1 MQGGGVIVYVESNF
15 VLELALLQEQHA
27 ACEALLELCAKG
39 RIRLLLPSFAM
50 IEPFGAL
57 FRRSAGHRAVKLPV
71 DAALRELGRTAS
83 LAAPVSQASVMLH
96 QLLVTNGKDELQRW
110 KDARSRIAAVA
121 ELIPFDE
128 RVLPVAVAVE
138 DQFRLTPPDAL
149 IYASVRSHLS
159 QTRPSRSCFINRNF
173 EDFNTPP
180 LVNDLQALGCK
191 FLPAFDQGLSFVLG
205 MLGRN

>member
-1 MQGGGVIVYVESNF
+1 MNVYVESNF
-15 VLELALLQEQHA
+15 VLELALLQEQHT
-27 ACEALLELCAKG
+27 ACEALLELCSEG
-39 RIRLLLPSFAM
+39 RIRLLLPTFSM

-57 FRRSAGHRAVKLPV
+57 FRRKAEHRSVKIPV

-83 LAAPVSQASVMLH
+83 LATPVSAAKEVLH
-96 QLLVTNGKDELQRW
+96 QLLVENGEDEFQRW
-110 KDARSRIAAVA
+110 KNARSRIAAVA

-149 IYASVRSHLS
+149 IYASVWSHLS
-159 QTRPSRSCFINRNF
+159 ETRPSQSCFLNRNF
-173 EDFNTPP
+173 EDFNSPP
-180 LVNDLQALGCK
+180 LVSDLQALGCK

>member
-1 MQGGGVIVYVESNF
+1 MIVYVESNF

-27 ACEALLELCAKG
+27 ECEALLELCAHG

-57 FRRSAGHRAVKLPV
+57 FRRKAEHRSVKLPV

-83 LAAPVSQASVMLH
+83 LATPVSEAQELLQH
-96 QLLVTNGKDELQRW
+96 LLVTNSDDELQRW
-110 KDARSRIAAVA
+110 KDARTRIAAVA

-138 DQFRLTPPDAL
+138 DQFNLTPPDAL
-149 IYASVRSHLS
+149 IYASVRSHLK
-159 QTRPSRSCFINRNF
+159 QTRPPRSCFLNRNAK
-173 EDFNTPP
+173 DFKTPG
-180 LVNDLQALGCK
+180 LVTDL
-191 FLPAFDQGLSFVLG
+191 
-205 MLGRN
+205 

>member
-1 MQGGGVIVYVESNF
+1 VNVYVESNF

-27 ACEALLELCAKG
+27 ACKALLDLCTDG
-39 RIRLLLPSFAM
+39 RIRLLLPSFSM

-57 FRRSAGHRAVKLPV
+57 FRRRAEHKAVKLPL

-83 LAAPVSQASVMLH
+83 LATPVRDAKVMLH
-96 QLLVTNGKDELQRW
+96 HLLVTNNEDELERW
-110 KDARSRIAAVA
+110 KLARSRIASVA

-159 QTRPSRSCFINRNF
+159 QTRPPRSCFLNRNF
-173 EDFNTPP
+173 EDFNIPP
-180 LVNDLQALGCK
+180 LITDLQAFGCR

>member
-1 MQGGGVIVYVESNF
+1 MIVYAESNF

-27 ACEALLELCAKG
+27 ACEGLLELCAEG
-39 RIRLLLPSFAM
+39 RIRLLLPAFAM

-57 FRRSAGHRAVKLPV
+57 FRRKAEHRSAKLPV
-71 DAALRELGRTAS
+71 DAALRELGRTVA
-83 LAAPVSQASVMLH
+83 LATPVNEAQEVLQH
-96 QLLVTNGKDELQRW
+96 LLVTNSEDELQRW
-110 KDARSRIAAVA
+110 KEARSRIATVA

-138 DQFRLTPPDAL
+138 DQFKLDPPDAL
-149 IYASVRSHLS
+149 IYASVWSHLK
-159 QTRPSRSCFINRNF
+159 QTRPPRSCFLNRNAR
-173 EDFNTPP
+173 DFTRPG
-180 LVNDLQALGCK
+180 LVTDLEALGCK

>member
-1 MQGGGVIVYVESNF
+1 MIVYVESNF

-27 ACEALLELCAKG
+27 ACEVLLELCAEG

-57 FRRSAGHRAVKLPV
+57 FRRRAEHSSAKLPV

-83 LAAPVSQASVMLH
+83 LATPVSEAQEVL
-96 QLLVTNGKDELQRW
+96 QYLLVTNSDDEYRRW

-128 RVLPVAVAVE
+128 RVLPVGVAAE
-138 DQFRLTPPDAL
+138 DQFDLTPPDAL
-149 IYASVRSHLS
+149 IYASVRSHLK
-159 QTRPSRSCFINRNF
+159 QTRPPRSCFLNKNAK
-173 EDFNTPP
+173 DFKTPG
-180 LVNDLQALGCK
+180 LVSDLQALGCK

>member
-1 MQGGGVIVYVESNF
+1 MNVYVESNF

-27 ACEALLELCAKG
+27 ACEALLELCRNG
-39 RIRLLLPSFAM
+39 RIRLLVPSFAM

-57 FRRSAGHRAVKLPV
+57 FRRSAEHRAIKLPV

-83 LAAPVSQASVMLH
+83 LAAPVSQAKGVLH
-96 QLLVTNGKDELQRW
+96 HLLVTNDEDELQRW
-110 KDARSRIAAVA
+110 KDTRSRIASVA

-128 RVLPVAVAVE
+128 RVLPVAVAIE
-138 DQFRLTPPDAL
+138 DKFLLTPPDAL

-159 QTRPSRSCFINRNF
+159 QTRPSRSCFLNRNA
-173 EDFNTPP
+173 EDFNTPL
-180 LVNDLQALGCK
+180 LVSDLQALGCK

>member
-1 MQGGGVIVYVESNF
+1 MIVYAESNF

-27 ACEALLELCAKG
+27 ACEALLDLCARG

-57 FRRSAGHRAVKLPV
+57 FRRKAEHRAAKLPV
-71 DAALRELGRTAS
+71 DAALRELGRTAT
-83 LAAPVSQASVMLH
+83 LATPVSEAQEVL
-96 QLLVTNGKDELQRW
+96 QYLLVTNSDDELQRW
-110 KDARSRIAAVA
+110 KEARSRIAAVA

-138 DQFRLTPPDAL
+138 DQFELPPPDAL
-149 IYASVRSHLS
+149 IYASVWSHLN
-159 QTRPSRSCFINRNF
+159 QTRPPRSCFLNRNAR
-173 EDFNTPP
+173 DFTKPG
-180 LVNDLQALGCK
+180 LVTELETLGCK

>member
-1 MQGGGVIVYVESNF
+1 MIVYAESNF

-27 ACEALLELCAKG
+27 ACEALLELCAAG

-57 FRRSAGHRAVKLPV
+57 FRRKAEHRSAKLPV

-83 LAAPVSQASVMLH
+83 LATPVSEAQEVL
-96 QLLVTNGKDELQRW
+96 QYLLVTNSEDEFQRW

-128 RVLPVAVAVE
+128 RVLPLAVE
-138 DQFRLTPPDAL
+138 DQFKLAPPDAL
-149 IYASVRSHLS
+149 IYASIRSHLQ
-159 QTRPSRSCFINRNF
+159 QTRPPRSCFLNRNAR
-173 EDFNTPP
+173 DFKKPG
-180 LVNDLQALGCK
+180 LVTDLEAFGCK
-191 FLPAFDQGLSFVLG
+191 LLPAFDQGLSFVLG

>member
-1 MQGGGVIVYVESNF
+1 MNVYVESNF

-27 ACEALLELCAKG
+27 ACEALLELCGNG

-57 FRRSAGHRAVKLPV
+57 FRRSAEHRAVKLPV
-71 DAALRELGRTAS
+71 DAALRELRRTAS
-83 LAAPVSQASVMLH
+83 LATPVSKAQEVLEH
-96 QLLVTNGKDELQRW
+96 LLVTNSIDELQRW
-110 KDARSRIAAVA
+110 KDARRRIAAVA

-159 QTRPSRSCFINRNF
+159 QTRPPRSCFLNRNF
-173 EDFNTPP
+173 EDFNIPP
-180 LVNDLQALGCK
+180 LVADLQALGCK